1 MQEGGEDLFLEI
13 NFPKNS
19 KLQIPDSDDQ
29 VDQVDEENSKKIP
42 RKPAKKTTYLV
53 EAIVGFRRSL
63 FQVKWVGWGPE
74 FNTWEPLANIGH
86 CTEQLYQ
93 FYQSRLK
100 EEEGEGPEEEFEVKQ
115 ILDHRYS
122 EESLYRV
129 KWVGVAEESWVPESN
144 MTNCPVLLT
153 EFWEERQ
160 KELDDLRQEVMVSRE
175 NHAMESDLATSG
187 AKPSCMD
194 SGEDSL
200 NKEADGTLTPSG
212 ARKRFSQ
219 TVPVKETA
227 VKKMRKF

>member
-1 MQEGGEDLFLEI
+1 MDQKRVLE
-13 NFPKNS
+13 NHQKKGRPDPK
-19 KLQIPDSDDQ
+19 
-29 VDQVDEENSKKIP
+29 EMKKI
-42 RKPAKKTTYLV
+42 ADEVGLEEKTVKTWFNNTNILK
-53 EAIVGFRRSL
+53 GRRSL
-63 FQVKWVGWGPE
+63 FLVKWVGWGPE

-100 EEEGEGPEEEFEVKQ
+100 EEEGEGPEEEYEVEQ

-122 EESLYRV
+122 EESEYRV